1 MKLLN
6 NFPVKTKI
14 LITGGGGFIGGAV
27 IRKLLKDS
35 DCIIFNLD
43 KMGYASDLTSIDNV
57 LKNLKIEKNTRHK
70 LLEVDLSN
78 YSQTL
83 SAVRYSNP
91 DLIMHLA
98 AESHVDRSIEGP
110 GEFIKS
116 NILGTFNLLEAARL
130 HYEKLS
136 YERKNNFR
144 FHHIST
150 DEVFGTLGE
159 DGQFNEDS
167 KYDPRSPYSASKA
180 SSDNLVNAWLHTYG
194 TPSLITNCSNN
205 YGPWQYQEKLIPK
218 IIINALDNKEIP
230 IYGDGENIR
239 DWLYV
244 EDHAEALIEVLTRG
258 RIGEKYCI
266 GANEEK
272 TNNFVVNKICDF
284 LDEKVPRSKS
294 YKNLITYVQDR
305 IGHDKRYAID
315 SSKIESELKWKPKYS
330 FNEALEITISWYIK
344 NFFK

>member
-6 NFPVKTKI
+6 NFPEKTKI

-110 GEFIKS
+110 GE
-116 NILGTFNLLEAARL
+116 RL
-130 HYEKLS
+130 KTI
-136 YERKNNFR
+136 ERINPRSEMHNPK
-144 FHHIST
+144 
-150 DEVFGTLGE
+150 
-159 DGQFNEDS
+159 NED
-167 KYDPRSPYSASKA
+167 
-180 SSDNLVNAWLHTYG
+180 
-194 TPSLITNCSNN
+194 LIIAIL
-205 YGPWQYQEKLIPK
+205 KL
-218 IIINALDNKEIP
+218 
-230 IYGDGENIR
+230 
-239 DWLYV
+239 
-244 EDHAEALIEVLTRG
+244 
-258 RIGEKYCI
+258 
-266 GANEEK
+266 
-272 TNNFVVNKICDF
+272 
-284 LDEKVPRSKS
+284 
-294 YKNLITYVQDR
+294 
-305 IGHDKRYAID
+305 
-315 SSKIESELKWKPKYS
+315 
-330 FNEALEITISWYIK
+330 
-344 NFFK
+344 